1 MPDKYAF
8 QATDKQMNG
17 EKEGQQPSVLFQ
29 RSASYNTENT
39 LEMTERRH
47 DTDHIVFN
55 SRARDLAI
63 IKDFESLKTMAGGDV
78 CQTVVGDLHAA
89 VELQHRQVVRDGR
102 ACTQASHAFV
112 CDPTAVGHA
121 LHNTRDPFHGPYSTT
136 AERTRTT
143 TPLGIIPEIFCL

>member
-1 MPDKYAF
+1 
-8 QATDKQMNG
+8 
-17 EKEGQQPSVLFQ
+17 
-29 RSASYNTENT
+29 
-39 LEMTERRH
+39 MTERRH

-89 VELQHRQVVRDGR
+89 VKLQHRQVVRDGR

-121 LHNTRDPFHGPYSTT
+121 LHNTRPISRPLFYNSRTHQNHHTT
-136 AERTRTT
+136 RHHTRNLLSVTHAYCC
-143 TPLGIIPEIFCL
+143 P